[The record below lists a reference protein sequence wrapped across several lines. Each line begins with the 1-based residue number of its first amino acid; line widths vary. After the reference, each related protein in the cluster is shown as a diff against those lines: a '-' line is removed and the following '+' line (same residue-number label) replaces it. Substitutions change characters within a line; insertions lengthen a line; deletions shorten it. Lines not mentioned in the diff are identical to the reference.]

1 MPYERESQMSV
12 ENPKPFVELET
23 ARFRLR
29 RIVPADIGVVF
40 RGLSDP
46 VVIAHYGVAYES
58 LEATQRQM
66 DWFEEI
72 HAAGTGVW
80 WGICEPG
87 PGAPLIGACGLND
100 IKAEHARGELG
111 YWLLPGH
118 WGRGVATECVGAMLE
133 HAFGAMRLHRVGA
146 DVDVDN
152 QASRRLLDRLGFRLE
167 GLRRGY
173 ERKDGAHI
181 DLMYYARLAT
191 DPVTPPRAVH
201 GVKIASSADVDRV
214 APLFDAYRQFY
225 GLPSDLALCRQYLA
239 ERLGRDESVVLLAGE
254 ADGTALGFVQMYPSF
269 SSLRAAST
277 YVLYDLFVDPAARQR
292 GVGRRLMEA
301 AAQDARRRGA
311 VSLVLSTAKTNHRAQ
326 RLYES
331 LGWVRDEDF
340 YEYNLRL

>member
-1 MPYERESQMSV
+1 MTRAAR
-12 ENPKPFVELET
+12 PFIELAT

-29 RIVPADIGVVF
+29 RIVPADVGVIF

-46 VVIAHYGVAYES
+46 RVIAHYGVSYES

-80 WGICEPG
+80 WGICEH
-87 PGAPLIGACGLND
+87 GADDALIGACGLND
-100 IKAEHARGELG
+100 INAAHGRGELG

-118 WGRGVATECVGAMLE
+118 WGRGIASECVGAVLE
-133 HAFGAMRLHRVGA
+133 HAFSAMLLHRVGA

-152 QASRRLLDRLGFRLE
+152 YASRRLLDRLGFRLE

-173 ERKDGAHI
+173 ERKGGVHI
-181 DLMYYARLAT
+181 DLMNYARLAS
-191 DPVTPPRAVH
+191 DQVTPPTVTC
-201 GVKIASSADVDRV
+201 GVRIGTPVDVDRV

-225 GLPSDLALCRQYLA
+225 GLPSNLPLCRQYLA
-239 ERLGRDESVVLLAGE
+239 ERLSRDESVVLLAAD
-254 ADGTALGFVQMYPSF
+254 ADGTALGFVQMYPGF
-269 SSLRAAST
+269 SSLLAART
-277 YVLYDLFVDPAARQR
+277 YVLYDLFVDPAARR
-292 GVGRRLMEA
+292 SGLGRRLMEE
-301 AAQDARRRGA
+301 AAQEARRRGA
-311 VSLVLSTAKTNHRAQ
+311 VSLVLSTAKTNRGAQ

-331 LGWVRDEDF
+331 LGWVRDEEF